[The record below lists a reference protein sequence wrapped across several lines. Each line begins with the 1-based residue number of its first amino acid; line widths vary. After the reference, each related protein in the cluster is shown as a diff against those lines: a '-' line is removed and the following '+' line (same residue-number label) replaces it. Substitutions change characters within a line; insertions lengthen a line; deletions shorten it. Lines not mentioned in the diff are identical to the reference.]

1 MFDLEKLAALKKA
14 LKNYE
19 QARVTR
25 NGLAGAKTAL
35 VNMLLNNAA
44 AMLDEIAQGSEKQER
59 LMEQIDALETLAM
72 NQKKQIDELK
82 AAEAKED

>member
-1 MFDLEKLAALKKA
+1 MFDLEKLAGLKKA

-44 AMLDEIAQGSEKQER
+44 AIVDEIAQSSEKQER